1 MCFPIRVSI
10 LTVFPNFQVDDMSKM
25 RNSTDV
31 KRMKVHGIL
40 GIIEACNY
48 LLEINFPLQRDDGS
62 YEMITGY
69 RAQVG
74 INHDKNIRSTVFS
87 SPPTITISASLKKGI
102 QLMTIVITELQY

>member
-25 RNSTDV
+25 RISTDV

-48 LLEINFPLQRDDGS
+48 LLESNFPLQRDDGS

-74 INHDKNIRSTVFS
+74 IDYDKNIFHYHH
-87 SPPTITISASLKKGI
+87 L
-102 QLMTIVITELQY
+102 